1 MVTIT
6 LLNVNDEDPV
16 FEGLPYVFTM
26 KETNI
31 IGDVIGTVFAS
42 DVDELEEVT
51 YSTSSSECK
60 LRVLDICNTVNVQQN
75 TQP

>member
-1 MVTIT
+1 
-6 LLNVNDEDPV
+6 
-16 FEGLPYVFTM
+16 M
-26 KETNI
+26 KENNI

-60 LRVLDICNTVNVQQN
+60 LRVINT
-75 TQP
+75 